1 MATNKEILFKFI
13 NDQSQKVQSD
23 ISQQGYKR
31 NSPYVDR
38 QQNIIQGQPGQPTPI
53 TMRGVDKTLLGTDEY
68 GNQQIMHP
76 GQEYEFPGSQVTERE
91 IPVAQYGGHQTA
103 RDSVAHQVDKIL
115 QYEQLRG
122 GPGGTPLPY
131 YNDPTYKNMLMN
143 SIYPEVQKIM
153 PNASAM
159 ESGEAMDFV
168 FNAGWDKNNNKIT
181 KDPRAFAL
189 QEYYKKYDS
198 SKLDKDGKWIGRKNA
213 PYSFDQEYDNTI
225 AKLPENQRRILM
237 NKGRDWY
244 YQNINNPTPGVPSS
258 DYNDTWYG
266 RIHNTNDYKPFDPN
280 NPKFTPKKQNGGSLL
295 TKTIK
300 CSNCGWSWKAADGGN
315 DVSTCHKCGE
325 EVLIQAQLGTE
336 VQEEPII
343 SGGNLEEVIVQ
354 GNPLSE
360 FGKTRK
366 QVAENNSWENY
377 AQKYLGNFEK
387 NMGQTINNLPE
398 YRKQEYEDY
407 INKVSFDEYVKTH
420 PQFKGEKRGAY
431 IDRMQS
437 ENANSS
443 NFEKAYN
450 ANAPYNDA
458 TDVNKW
464 RKGLMGIGS
473 LVAGAKTINEL
484 KQQSDYFSKKE
495 KQHITEN
502 PISSEFETTF
512 GTLEPLSIPVE
523 SMYGNKSFKDI
534 ASGQSADIPM
544 TARILGDP
552 LMVAFEAAPLISQG
566 IKGLRGL
573 STVGKTVS
581 EESAVSKLG
590 AINEVSPSMPNVFAE
605 SVTPIPWQ
613 TQDLPG
619 LHLQSTMENGA
630 ISKIVEPKTGLIN
643 TEQALAIIGKESGG
657 ADKVALIKQ
666 GLGETIPK
674 KIDYN
679 QFRKVVQ
686 DQLIPLES
694 NLAEHSSN
702 YGLGSL
708 GYRSPKRS
716 SFEMAINNSTRDIES
731 ITNRIKEAELKKPDF
746 DFESGVPLFEQQ
758 VDHDEYITEL
768 YQRLGEAKTQLERN
782 LEGIK
787 NIPLENK
794 TLIFGNKNKFGRG
807 SSAHNNPKETLGH
820 AHYLIDS
827 ETPDVLTV
835 TQLQSDAFQGTHRMM
850 PKNLED
856 AMMKLD
862 VVKGDTK
869 EAYKVFGDESEKF
882 KDVLNNAD
890 EYLTLEENHIK
901 NFNQKSL
908 LDKNHQER
916 YLQEIVNNA
925 AQRGDINKIRL
936 PTSDTA
942 AKVQN
947 YTSIS
952 NNTIGPE
959 TKKIL
964 DNSSSFDEFLKV
976 KYNEAD
982 GYNFNNEELKSLEKI
997 FNDYKSNTLR
1007 PTYEPQHQT
1016 ILKKYSEQPKLI
1028 KKLFGEEPAIVTD
1041 SKGNTWYEFDIP
1053 KKYKEGKGEIKAFQ
1067 IGGENQES
1075 VEWTKKYVSS
1085 PKYKER
1091 ITNSGYDNPDKQID
1105 KRLQN
1110 LENVNI
1116 VDTNNPQG
1124 TVYKPSRNTI
1134 ETSYPADLEYY
1145 NIHKN
1150 LYPTRPNLDS
1160 IVAHELGHSETNR
1173 QNSTASLLNKYDR
1186 GQLKDRLVPE
1196 AYDDLQ
1202 VYIDNYLKHDK
1213 SHHNVIPEE
1222 NKSDLNSYRY
1232 DIRNQYDAG
1241 TQDFTKEHLQNSPS
1255 SFAKERLL
1263 KNYSDEDLIWLMNN
1277 IAQNNNNET
1286 QIPTAQYGGSRFI
1299 PKDERDNSR
1308 VSVDNTRVNNFND
1321 SRLFSKTARNKTQK
1335 EIDKEIID
1343 DRNKRIDASIVA
1355 NKKGNLFTDNDWRQQ
1370 LADRTQATGDKFR
1383 IFPNDANSF
1392 IDDYINP
1399 GVFIGNMASGLGS
1412 APLRAHQEDSYMPYV
1427 TSVAEPVA
1435 MGAVGKILEPY
1446 INKASKFV
1454 KGQIKKN
1461 VAIPIAKSI
1470 VNKVD
1475 DAAMQEALIKFT
1487 NNPNVSSKNII
1498 KSESFKP
1505 TELTN
1510 ADGTPV
1516 PGAKSRFIAGIA
1528 EAAEPLDN
1536 EVKKRIQELSSPEGY
1551 KRLVDQ
1557 ESKYLRNIGFEGD
1570 LNAQADINAT
1580 ARLNEM
1586 HNYTSPN
1593 KVAAEM
1599 RSFNKIGD
1607 ETNIEQWSNNS
1618 NMFDNAYYQPPG
1630 LAEFADVYTLP
1641 RENPYVFNQHTPTG
1655 TINIQ
1660 KPPPQLGGK
1669 IMPGE
1674 IGIGYDYKNSVPTMR
1689 HEIGH
1694 FNSRGRV
1701 MPIDIEARSLETKQ
1715 FLTPNEEAQ
1724 YKYFRTGSKGKEP
1737 TGFLNEARQSM
1748 LDNKLIN
1755 NIYDD
1760 ITPEIVQKAHTHFT
1774 NAPSYEFRLPKNAI
1788 PGEEHFTSPHRIF
1801 DFMNASPEN
1810 FAKLSTLFNKL
1821 PAAVPVTVAGSALG
1835 AGALQQQQFGGTTVA
1850 EQYTQITGKPW
1861 RTAHTEGL
1869 TDGTAQQ
1876 NLALIERLKQQLQPL
1891 QEPVVQEEK
1900 IQIVEEP
1907 VQPAMFNE
1915 DQLHRKD
1922 LAKRVVE
1929 IAENRIKN
1937 NKYIDVP
1944 DDLVKIALSRGE
1956 FANSCI
1962 GGVCDVFKEAGVMKS
1977 VDWSNTHF
1985 AKNAKEY
1992 GFTANNGWGIKSIGN
2007 LEPGDMLQRNN
2018 HANKDG
2024 VYYPGH
2030 SQIYLGKDANGKYRF
2045 FDNYNKEERTY
2056 YEDDI
2061 KNLLDPARKKTEPSA
2076 SIYKVNPYTNDN
2088 PYSLTPEEQIRAVEK
2103 SKMIKSESTSPASY
2117 NWKIADNAK
2126 NYNADTKVVMDKF
2139 IDFANNND
2147 KINELVKKT
2156 GKSKEE
2162 INDSLLNVFGEFG
2175 QENNWTT
2182 SKGKGISSRLENIGE
2197 SILTA
2202 FGIGKNLSV
2211 GPGQIKFNQIP
2222 ADVRKSFNINS
2233 PNDLYDIEKVLPL
2246 MTALDLKDKEVLTN
2260 WGKNDTLSSKLFGWK
2275 RDKYEDGYGNVTSG
2289 GFTADELS
2297 ADTDGSRLNNSV
2309 GRYSPYLRNQY
2320 SSIANNTVTTG
2331 QNDYIPFNE
2340 NTQQNYVPGRF
2351 NSGNE
2356 DTMIQSY
2363 TRDPGSYPY
2372 KVESNWR
2379 NNLERNVIK
2388 NEEGAVELP
2397 EIVVGKRKLKKEMGG
2412 LLYNDKD
2419 NTLPHNESIDKY
2431 LAPEQTLINFMTKM
2445 QKENGGSVPFGEYYN
2460 ANIKNPRKK
2469 S

>member
-1 MATNKEILFKFI
+1 MAINKEILFKFI

-76 GQEYEFPGSQVTERE
+76 GQEYEFPGSQVTETE
-91 IPVAQYGGHQTA
+91 YAKYGG
-103 RDSVAHQVDKIL
+103 
-115 QYEQLRG
+115 
-122 GPGGTPLPY
+122 
-131 YNDPTYKNMLMN
+131 
-143 SIYPEVQKIM
+143 
-153 PNASAM
+153 
-159 ESGEAMDFV
+159 
-168 FNAGWDKNNNKIT
+168 
-181 KDPRAFAL
+181 
-189 QEYYKKYDS
+189 
-198 SKLDKDGKWIGRKNA
+198 
-213 PYSFDQEYDNTI
+213 
-225 AKLPENQRRILM
+225 
-237 NKGRDWY
+237 
-244 YQNINNPTPGVPSS
+244 
-258 DYNDTWYG
+258 
-266 RIHNTNDYKPFDPN
+266 
-280 NPKFTPKKQNGGSLL
+280 LL
-295 TKTIK
+295 NKTIK

-325 EVLIQAQLGTE
+325 EVLIKAQLGTE

-473 LVAGAKTINEL
+473 LVAGAKIINEL

-502 PISSEFETTF
+502 PISSEFETIF

-523 SMYGNKSFKDI
+523 SIYGNKSFKDI

-573 STVGKTVS
+573 STVGKTLS

-590 AINEVSPSMPNVFAE
+590 AITETSPSIPNVFAE
-605 SVTPIPWQ
+605 SVTPVPWQ

-630 ISKIVEPKTGLIN
+630 ISRIVEPKTGLIN

-666 GLGETIPK
+666 GLGENIPK

-716 SFEMAINNSTRDIES
+716 SFEMAINNSTQDIES

-908 LDKNHQER
+908 LDKSHQER

-925 AQRGDINKIRL
+925 AQRSDINKVRL

-942 AKVQN
+942 AKVQGYSSKKRWN
-947 YTSIS
+947 VNINEGDEVTLLD
-952 NNTIGPE
+952 G
-959 TKKIL
+959 TKGKVTDDTF
-964 DNSSSFDEFLKV
+964 DNLIEITKP
-976 KYNEAD
+976 N
-982 GYNFNNEELKSLEKI
+982 GEKI
-997 FNDYKSNTLR
+997 NINYSDAGHGPSKTFPVKLINNVEVKELLGFS
-1007 PTYEPQHQT
+1007 PEHQT

-1028 KKLFGEEPAIVTD
+1028 KKLFGEEPAVVTD

-1412 APLRAHQEDSYMPYV
+1412 APLRAQQEDSYMPYV
-1427 TSVAEPVA
+1427 TSVAEPVV

-1470 VNKVD
+1470 VDKVD

-1510 ADGTPV
+1510 VDGTPV

-1618 NMFDNAYYQPPG
+1618 NMYDNAYYQPPG

-1641 RENPYVFNQHTPTG
+1641 GENPYVFNQHTPTG

-1674 IGIGYDYKNSVPTMR
+1674 IGIGYDYKNSIPTMR

-1891 QEPVVQEEK
+1891 QEPVVQEEE

-1915 DQLHRKD
+1915 DQLHRKE

-1944 DDLVKIALSRGE
+1944 EELIKVAHTRGE

-1977 VDWSNTHF
+1977 LDWSNTHF

-2030 SQIYLGKDANGKYRF
+2030 SQIYLGKDATGKYRF

-2061 KNLLDPARKKTEPSA
+2061 KNLLDSARKKTEPSA

-2126 NYNADTKVVMDKF
+2126 NYNTDTKVVMDKF
-2139 IDFANNND
+2139 IDFANDND

-2182 SKGKGISSRLENIGE
+2182 SKGKGIGSRLENIGE

>member
-76 GQEYEFPGSQVTERE
+76 GQEYEFPGSQVTEIE
-91 IPVAQYGGHQTA
+91 YAKYGG
-103 RDSVAHQVDKIL
+103 
-115 QYEQLRG
+115 
-122 GPGGTPLPY
+122 
-131 YNDPTYKNMLMN
+131 
-143 SIYPEVQKIM
+143 
-153 PNASAM
+153 
-159 ESGEAMDFV
+159 
-168 FNAGWDKNNNKIT
+168 
-181 KDPRAFAL
+181 
-189 QEYYKKYDS
+189 
-198 SKLDKDGKWIGRKNA
+198 
-213 PYSFDQEYDNTI
+213 
-225 AKLPENQRRILM
+225 
-237 NKGRDWY
+237 
-244 YQNINNPTPGVPSS
+244 
-258 DYNDTWYG
+258 
-266 RIHNTNDYKPFDPN
+266 
-280 NPKFTPKKQNGGSLL
+280 LL
-295 TKTIK
+295 NKTIK

-325 EVLIQAQLGTE
+325 EVLIQAQLGGTKFKIPNEREQSLVIKDNIPNFQPNIGTPLTAKQIEQIRLQKLKEKQGELRTSTPESSVKHALNIATAPFTALKYKMQRGE
-336 VQEEPII
+336 VPD
-343 SGGNLEEVIVQ
+343 NLVQSIVNNPKSANEYDAAYLATIARALPSLGMAAQPIVQ
-354 GNPLSE
+354 PLVAAGTTALGANAFNVAGLNAGNAITAGFATHGAMNISPDVQSWIDRPTWEKANNIGWDAIEMIPAVGPTTRTIGEGINLASE
-360 FGKTRK
+360 TVGPGLN
-366 QVAENNSWENY
+366 Q
-377 AQKYLGNFEK
+377 
-387 NMGQTINNLPE
+387 INNLVNKKYIPGLKPRMLPE
-398 YRKQEYEDY
+398 TLTPKIEYFPNEHTSVKINLNDRKGKSFGYLGLENKKEWATDAVGNILRDGQGMPIKQTSDWLKPSMISVDDLLQGNKTQDLLYQIGVEEAQKKGLKGVLSGEQLLSPSKTAKAHERFNREIFEPKSARGREWVDQNGLTQHDLVDY
-407 INKVSFDEYVKTH
+407 NISGLTGHTNPNVINDWMANYKNINKFRPRQYYSSKDLINKPIEFIKNNPLDVTVGAISAGALGGMGYVLPQAFFGENVWNNKTDEQLH
-420 PQFKGEKRGAY
+420 DEWEKRG
-431 IDRMQS
+431 Q
-437 ENANSS
+437 EWKK
-443 NFEKAYN
+443 E
-450 ANAPYNDA
+450 DA
-458 TDVNKW
+458 LN
-464 RKGLMGIGS
+464 L
-473 LVAGAKTINEL
+473 L
-484 KQQSDYFSKKE
+484 KQSIEIQNKN
-495 KQHITEN
+495 IEN
-502 PISSEFETTF
+502 KFF
-512 GTLEPLSIPVE
+512 
-523 SMYGNKSFKDI
+523 
-534 ASGQSADIPM
+534 
-544 TARILGDP
+544 
-552 LMVAFEAAPLISQG
+552 
-566 IKGLRGL
+566 
-573 STVGKTVS
+573 
-581 EESAVSKLG
+581 
-590 AINEVSPSMPNVFAE
+590 
-605 SVTPIPWQ
+605 
-613 TQDLPG
+613 
-619 LHLQSTMENGA
+619 
-630 ISKIVEPKTGLIN
+630 N
-643 TEQALAIIGKESGG
+643 TEKNN
-657 ADKVALIKQ
+657 KQ
-666 GLGETIPK
+666 L
-674 KIDYN
+674 
-679 QFRKVVQ
+679 
-686 DQLIPLES
+686 
-694 NLAEHSSN
+694 
-702 YGLGSL
+702 
-708 GYRSPKRS
+708 
-716 SFEMAINNSTRDIES
+716 
-731 ITNRIKEAELKKPDF
+731 
-746 DFESGVPLFEQQ
+746 
-758 VDHDEYITEL
+758 
-768 YQRLGEAKTQLERN
+768 
-782 LEGIK
+782 
-787 NIPLENK
+787 
-794 TLIFGNKNKFGRG
+794 
-807 SSAHNNPKETLGH
+807 
-820 AHYLIDS
+820 
-827 ETPDVLTV
+827 
-835 TQLQSDAFQGTHRMM
+835 
-850 PKNLED
+850 
-856 AMMKLD
+856 
-862 VVKGDTK
+862 
-869 EAYKVFGDESEKF
+869 
-882 KDVLNNAD
+882 
-890 EYLTLEENHIK
+890 
-901 NFNQKSL
+901 
-908 LDKNHQER
+908 
-916 YLQEIVNNA
+916 
-925 AQRGDINKIRL
+925 
-936 PTSDTA
+936 
-942 AKVQN
+942 
-947 YTSIS
+947 
-952 NNTIGPE
+952 
-959 TKKIL
+959 
-964 DNSSSFDEFLKV
+964 
-976 KYNEAD
+976 
-982 GYNFNNEELKSLEKI
+982 
-997 FNDYKSNTLR
+997 
-1007 PTYEPQHQT
+1007 
-1016 ILKKYSEQPKLI
+1016 
-1028 KKLFGEEPAIVTD
+1028 
-1041 SKGNTWYEFDIP
+1041 
-1053 KKYKEGKGEIKAFQ
+1053 
-1067 IGGENQES
+1067 GGENQEA
-1075 VEWTKKYVSS
+1075 VDWTKKYVSS

-1091 ITNSGYDNPDKQID
+1091 ITNSGYDNPDKQIN

-1232 DIRNQYDAG
+1232 DMRNQYDAG

-1321 SRLFSKTARNKTQK
+1321 ARLFSKTARNKTQK

-1412 APLRAHQEDSYMPYV
+1412 APLRAQQEDSYMPYV

-1475 DAAMQEALIKFT
+1475 DAAMQEALVKFT

-1618 NMFDNAYYQPPG
+1618 NMYDNAYYQPPG

-1641 RENPYVFNQHTPTG
+1641 GENPYVFNQHTPTG
-1655 TINIQ
+1655 TINLQ

-1674 IGIGYDYKNSVPTMR
+1674 IGIGYDYKNSIPTMR

-1774 NAPSYEFRLPKNAI
+1774 NAPSYEFRLPKNAT

-1891 QEPVVQEEK
+1891 QEPVIQEEE

-2007 LEPGDMLQRNN
+2007 LEPGDLLQRNN
-2018 HANKDG
+2018 RTNKDG

-2030 SQIYLGKDANGKYRF
+2030 SQIYLGKDAHGKYRF
-2045 FDNYNKEERTY
+2045 FDNSNKEERTY

-2061 KNLLDPARKKTEPSA
+2061 KTLLDPARKKTEPSA
-2076 SIYKVNPYTNDN
+2076 SIYKVNPYANDN
-2088 PYSLTPEEQIRAVEK
+2088 PYNLTPEEQIRAVEK

-2126 NYNADTKVVMDKF
+2126 NYNTDTKRVMDKF
-2139 IDFANNND
+2139 IDFANDND

-2182 SKGKGISSRLENIGE
+2182 SKGKGLASKLENIGE

-2419 NTLPHNESIDKY
+2419 NALPHNESIDKY